1 MLVAGEY
8 STQPAQ
14 CGIYRDFTALQ
25 QAEFAQ
31 SGPGKRHPHY
41 PSGLLRGLASTSPC
55 NPQGKRHKTTTILQI
70 GDLAGCFND
79 RFNDILPVVRSKIVD
94 KYNIPLN

>member
-1 MLVAGEY
+1 L
-8 STQPAQ
+8 SQHKPLH
-14 CGIYRDFTALQ
+14 R
-25 QAEFAQ
+25 
-31 SGPGKRHPHY
+31 
-41 PSGLLRGLASTSPC
+41 
-55 NPQGKRHKTTTILQI
+55 QGKRHKTTTILQI